1 MNHQTTEEVPEKTSG
16 MINWP
21 GGTYLI
27 HGGHQTKYL
36 MAVPISQGLMLPLS
50 SSQAAERL
58 WEAAEA

>member
-1 MNHQTTEEVPEKTSG
+1 
-16 MINWP
+16 MINWT

-36 MAVPISQGLMLPLS
+36 MAVPVSQGLVLPLS